1 MSEKFSVEIITP
13 NNSILKTEALEVILP
28 CYEGEIGILKDH
40 IPIITFLRPGII
52 KIQSDS
58 KKNFYV
64 EEGTVEFSKN
74 SLLILTSTAILV
86 SKLNTKTLEAL
97 IEESEKKLNDDSI
110 NDKEKYLMFYKIQT
124 LKQIIP

>member
-13 NNSILKTEALEVILP
+13 NNTILKTEALEVILP

-110 NDKEKYLMFYKIQT
+110 NDKEKYLTFYKIQT
-124 LKQIIP
+124 LKQIIQ